1 MSTNLEL
8 INRALREIN
17 VIAENENASSEQ
29 GSQCL
34 VKLNNMLALWKEN
47 GIDFGWFNQSSTSG
61 TAPVP
66 DYAELAV
73 VSSLAIICAPQYG
86 ATVSLELAG
95 VADRSYRMLLS
106 KSQREALD
114 NVDMNHMP
122 VGSGKY
128 SSDGKF
134 YDINTDS

>member
-34 VKLNNMLALWKEN
+34 VKLNNMLELWKEN
-47 GIDFGWFNQSSTSG
+47 GIDFGWFKQTATSG

-73 VSSLAIICAPQYG
+73 TFNLAIICAPQYG
-86 ATVSLELAG
+86 ATVSMETAG
-95 VADRSYRMLLS
+95 VADRAYRMLLA
-106 KSQREALD
+106 KAQREELENA
-114 NVDMNHMP
+114 DMSHMP
-122 VGSGKY
+122 AGSGRLRTGTIY
-128 SSDGKF
+128 DIYSDG
-134 YDINTDS
+134 

>member
-1 MSTNLEL
+1 MSSTNLQL

-17 VIAENENASSEQ
+17 VIAENEAASSEQ

-34 VKLNNMLALWKEN
+34 VKLNNMLELWKEV
-47 GIDFGWFNQSSTSG
+47 GIDFGWYEQSSTSG

-73 VSSLAIICAPQYG
+73 VNNLAIICAPQYG
-86 ATVSLELAG
+86 ASVSLELAG
-95 VADRSYRMLLS
+95 AADRSYRMLLA

-114 NVDMNHMP
+114 NVDMSHMP
-122 VGSGKY
+122 GGSGRFG
-128 SSDGKF
+128 SG
-134 YDINTDS
+134 YDIYKDG